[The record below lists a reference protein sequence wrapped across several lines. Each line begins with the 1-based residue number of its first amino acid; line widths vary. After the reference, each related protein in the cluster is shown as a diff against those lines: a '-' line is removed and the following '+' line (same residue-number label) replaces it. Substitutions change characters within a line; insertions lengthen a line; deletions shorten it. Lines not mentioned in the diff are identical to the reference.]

1 LVTRKRS
8 ARRTRGS
15 ALKSAHDIAEGGLAV
30 ALAECCLAGGRGA
43 RVRVPEGLDV
53 FAEAPGQGFVVT
65 GAPDA
70 LAGFQII
77 GAVGGEE
84 LELEGQL
91 KLPLSALREARE
103 RGLPQWL

>member
-1 LVTRKRS
+1 MDEI
-8 ARRTRGS
+8 RRNVIRFLT
-15 ALKSAHDIAEGGLAV
+15 DY
-30 ALAECCLAGGRGA
+30 
-43 RVRVPEGLDV
+43 
-53 FAEAPGQGFVVT
+53 
-65 GAPDA
+65 
-70 LAGFQII
+70 GFQII